1 MALKAM
7 LHIETV
13 LQNGKTTLKKS
24 FCATPFKIADITED
38 RNEKALKLMMM
49 CSSPGVLDGDEY
61 NFQVDVAE
69 DCCVKMETQSFQRIF
84 QMTTGASQRM
94 TVSMSTGSSFTYLPH
109 PLVPHRS
116 SIFDSR
122 NKIYMDESCSLIWG
136 EVMSCG
142 RGLNK
147 EVFEFSSYH
156 SVTEIFIQD
165 ELVVKENLLVKP
177 KEMKLNGISYYEG
190 YTHQAT
196 LLYLHESAC
205 NEELKKKLICEME
218 LEQNISFGI
227 SSLAVSGVVVRVLGH
242 KAEQLFLLLR
252 RLSLLIESSTDVTVK
267 PFAYV

>member
-1 MALKAM
+1 MPLKAK

-13 LQNGKTTLKKS
+13 CRNKRTILKNS
-24 FCATPFKIADITED
+24 FAGQPYKLADITED
-38 RNEKALKLMMM
+38 KTENCLQLMLMN
-49 CSSPGVLDGDEY
+49 SSPGILDGDEHRCEIVVGE
-61 NFQVDVAE
+61 NCSLELQ
-69 DCCVKMETQSFQRIF
+69 TQSYQRIF
-84 QMTTGASQRM
+84 QMTTGASQSM

-147 EVFEFSSYH
+147 EVFKFSSYH

-165 ELVVKENLLVKP
+165 KLVVKENLLVKP
-177 KEMKLNGISYYEG
+177 KEMNPDGIGHFEG

-227 SSLAVSGVVVRVLGH
+227 SALAVSGVVVRVLGH